1 MNGIDAISL
10 QTLLENAHIG
20 VVIHRWDTSIVYA
33 NPTALKL
40 LRLTHEQII
49 GRDLMDPQW
58 RFIDDGNRVLHPNE
72 FPVNKVKRFRSPV
85 TNEVMGVLDSH
96 RKKAT
101 WFLVNA
107 YMDAANKL
115 EDSFIIVTFN
125 DITESKHIF
134 SYENILQNSQDIVIV
149 TEADDIDSPTGPKI
163 IFVNAAFE
171 KLTGYSA
178 HEVIG
183 ETPRILQGKH
193 TDLETLRRIRTA
205 LTEKK
210 SIRENIL
217 NYSKTGHPYW
227 LDMNIFPLTNRY
239 GEITHFAA
247 IERDI
252 TEQMYHAD
260 QLEKRNKDLK
270 LLKDNLEQLV
280 SQRTEELHTANQQ
293 LERLAFN
300 DSLTNLPNRRS
311 FNDHAAK
318 QIFRAQR
325 NQFFLLT
332 GILDLDNFKTIND
345 TYGHSAGD
353 QVLISC
359 AESIMQFFRQEDI
372 YGRIGG
378 EEFAFSIIIGNAA
391 DAQPICDRLLTCL
404 REQTINIDT
413 QLSIS
418 ITASI
423 GYSLATPDSDI
434 CFEDEMKRADLA
446 LYQAKNAG
454 RDQAVMFF
462 ITE

>member
-40 LRLTHEQII
+40 LRLTYEQII
-49 GRDLMDPQW
+49 GRDLADPQW
-58 RFIDDGNRVLHPNE
+58 RFIDDGNRVLHHTE
-72 FPVNKVKRFRSPV
+72 FPANKVKRFRNPV
-85 TNEVMGVLDSH
+85 TNEIMGVLDGN
-96 RKKAT
+96 RKNAT

-107 YMDAANKL
+107 YMDEADKL

-125 DITESKHIF
+125 DITDSKNLF

-149 TEADDIDSPTGPKI
+149 TEAGDIDSPTGPKI
-163 IFVNAAFE
+163 IYVNAAFE

-178 HEVIG
+178 SDVIG

-193 TDLETLRRIRTA
+193 TDPDTLARIRTA
-205 LTEKK
+205 LLEKK
-210 SIRENIL
+210 SIREKIL
-217 NYSKTGHPYW
+217 NYGKTGHPYW

-239 GEITHFAA
+239 GDITHYAA

-252 TEQMYHAD
+252 TEQMYHAE

-280 SQRTEELHTANQQ
+280 SQRTDELRMANQQ

-332 GILDLDNFKTIND
+332 GILDLDNFKNIND

-353 QVLISC
+353 QVLVSC
-359 AESIMQFFRQEDI
+359 AECIMQFFRQEDI

-378 EEFAFSIIIGNAA
+378 EEFAFSIIIGNKS
-391 DAQPICDRLLTCL
+391 DAELICNRLLDSL
-404 REQTINIDT
+404 REKKILLDCNQH
-413 QLSIS
+413 IS

-423 GYSLATPDSDI
+423 GYSLASPNTEI
-434 CFEDEMKRADLA
+434 CFDEEMRRADQA
-446 LYQAKNAG
+446 LYQAKNNG
-454 RDQAVMFF
+454 RNHAVAFL
-462 ITE
+462 TAE

>member
-462 ITE
+462 VTE

>member
-210 SIRENIL
+210 SLRENIL

-462 ITE
+462 VTE

>member
-40 LRLTHEQII
+40 LRLTYEQII
-49 GRDLMDPQW
+49 GRDLADPQW
-58 RFIDDGNRVLHPNE
+58 RFIDDGNRVLHHNE
-72 FPVNKVKRFRSPV
+72 FPANKVKRFRNPV
-85 TNEVMGVLDSH
+85 TNEIMGVLDGN
-96 RKKAT
+96 RKNAT

-107 YMDAANKL
+107 YMDEADKL

-125 DITESKHIF
+125 DITDSKNLF

-149 TEADDIDSPTGPKI
+149 TEAGDIDSPTGPKI
-163 IFVNAAFE
+163 IYVNAAFE

-178 HEVIG
+178 SDVIG

-193 TDLETLRRIRTA
+193 TDPDTLARIRTA
-205 LTEKK
+205 LLEKK
-210 SIRENIL
+210 SIREKIL
-217 NYSKTGHPYW
+217 NYGKTGHPYW

-239 GEITHFAA
+239 GDITHYAA

-252 TEQMYHAD
+252 TEQMYHAE

-280 SQRTEELHTANQQ
+280 SQRTDELRMANQQ

-318 QIFRAQR
+318 QIFR
-325 NQFFLLT
+325 
-332 GILDLDNFKTIND
+332 
-345 TYGHSAGD
+345 
-353 QVLISC
+353 
-359 AESIMQFFRQEDI
+359 QEDI

-378 EEFAFSIIIGNAA
+378 EEFAFSIIIGNKS
-391 DAQPICDRLLTCL
+391 DAELICNRLLDSL
-404 REQTINIDT
+404 REKKILLDCNQH
-413 QLSIS
+413 IS

-423 GYSLATPDSDI
+423 GYSLASPNTEI
-434 CFEDEMKRADLA
+434 CFDEEMRRADQA
-446 LYQAKNAG
+446 LYQAKNNG
-454 RDQAVMFF
+454 RNHAVAFL
-462 ITE
+462 TAE